1 MYQSVN
7 DIDLYVGGVAEA
19 NVRGGVVGP
28 TFACIMG
35 EQFGRLK
42 RGDRFFYTH
51 VNANG
56 LGTVAKTEV
65 RPNSNITKESTNQY
79 LYVMLERIYSIIF
92 KARSRRKF
100 VRRL

>member
-1 MYQSVN
+1 MILLSTAFHLFQSLQEVYARVD
-7 DIDLYVGGVAEA
+7 DIDLYVGGVAEG

-56 LGTVAKTEV
+56 LGTVAKSEV
-65 RPNSNITKESTNQY
+65 RPNSNDTNNPG
-79 LYVMLERIYSIIF
+79 VAS
-92 KARSRRKF
+92 
-100 VRRL
+100 